1 MTDRIYY
8 VYELRIQ
15 GDEFPFYIGKGK
27 NERLFE
33 HFDNYEINTN
43 PLGNK
48 HKVHKIRKALNDGL
62 EVTATPLEENLT
74 ECEAHEREK
83 FYIALYG
90 RRDKGAGCLTNM
102 TDGGEGMSGFVPSE
116 EQRKRQSE
124 LLLTPKYREFY
135 REQST
140 RLWKNDTYRKN
151 VIEGINRSWTPE
163 RRAALS
169 ERSKK
174 FAAQGCY
181 DESIRKLNAHRAT
194 EEGYAT
200 WHKNMVAAIS
210 TPEHKAK
217 MSRVNKEKMSTKEAK
232 LKVFKPFYIST
243 RCYYKTEGWRLEYKK
258 ALQVCC
264 LEIQCL
270 RKQGYGQMKISKL
283 VFGDDSHNKLYTA
296 LMDAMRIPMGG
307 SDTPFDPMNDE
318 GYLEWRSGQ
327 DVESARRIVFR
338 DKYGGIM
345 KIVNNVLERV

>member
-27 NERLFE
+27 NERLYE

-90 RRDKGAGCLTNM
+90 RRDKGTGCLTNM

-124 LLLTPKYREFY
+124 LLLTPEYREFF
-135 REQST
+135 RNQT
-140 RLWKNDTYRKN
+140 KALWQNETYRKN

-174 FAAQGCY
+174 FAARGCY
-181 DESIRKLNAHRAT
+181 DESIRKLNEFKAT
-194 EEGYAT
+194 KEGYDK
-200 WHKNMVAAIS
+200 WYKNMMAAIN

-217 MSRVNKEKMSTKEAK
+217 ASALAK
-232 LKVFKPFYIST
+232 GFMEDPEYRKKIWVPFYLST
-243 RCYYKTEGWRLEYKK
+243 RCYYMTEGWRLEYKK
-258 ALQVCC
+258 AVQVCC
-264 LEIQCL
+264 LELQCL
-270 RKQGYGQMKISKL
+270 KLSGYGQVKMSKMI
-283 VFGDDSHNKLYTA
+283 FGDREHINLFGAFTDA
-296 LMDAMRIPMGG
+296 LRTKRGG
-307 SDTPFDPMNDE
+307 TGELFDPMNDE

-338 DKYGGIM
+338 DKYDEIM
-345 KIVNNVLERV
+345 KIVNAVLLR

>member
-27 NERLFE
+27 NERLYE
-33 HFDNYEINTN
+33 HFDNYEINSN

-48 HKVHKIRKALNDGL
+48 HKVNKIRKALNEGL

-90 RRDKGAGCLTNM
+90 RRDKGTGCLTNM

-124 LLLTPKYREFY
+124 LLLTPEYREFF
-135 REQST
+135 RNQT
-140 RLWKNDTYRKN
+140 RGLWKNDTYRKN
-151 VIEGINRSWTPE
+151 VLEGINRSWTPE

-169 ERSKK
+169 ERNKK

-194 EEGYAT
+194 EEGYAK
-200 WHKNMVAAIS
+200 WHKNMMAAIN
-210 TPEHKAK
+210 TPEERARRSSQGKIM
-217 MSRVNKEKMSTKEAK
+217 MSSKEIQT
-232 LKVFKPFYIST
+232 KVFKPFYIST
-243 RCYYKTEGWRLEYKK
+243 RCYYMTEGWRLEYKK

-283 VFGDDSHNKLYTA
+283 VFGDNSHNKLYTA

-307 SDTPFDPMNDE
+307 SDAPFDPMNDE

-327 DVESARRIVFR
+327 DVESARRVIFR
-338 DKYGGIM
+338 DKYDEIM
-345 KIVNNVLERV
+345 KIVNNILLK

>member
-90 RRDKGAGCLTNM
+90 RRDKGTGCLTNM

-124 LLLTPKYREFY
+124 LLLTPEYREFFRNQT
-135 REQST
+135 RE
-140 RLWKNDTYRKN
+140 LWKNDTYRKN

-169 ERSKK
+169 ERNKK

-327 DVESARRIVFR
+327 DVESARRIIFR
-338 DKYGGIM
+338 DKYDEIM
-345 KIVNNVLERV
+345 KIVNNVLLR